1 MTNSSDEISAAE
13 NPTPPAGPG
22 MFSGWRLLVM
32 IVFAGFMAKAGYG
45 MFVEASEAKERA
57 AMIGCRSCLKT
68 LGLASR
74 IFATDHNGRYPESW
88 LEITNQ
94 IGSGR
99 VFFCSLDLSG
109 DVAGQSITD
118 AISKATYAYRGA
130 GAVEGD
136 AGRVVTFCPHHG
148 HILMTDGEVLEV
160 GRPLTEADFDTKD
173 GKLFVRVSSRGL
185 RQF

>member
-1 MTNSSDEISAAE
+1 MANNSDEISAAE
-13 NPTPPAGPG
+13 NPMPPAGPG

-32 IVFAGFMAKAGYG
+32 IVCAGFLAKTGYN
-45 MFVEASEAKERA
+45 MFVKTREAKERA
-57 AMIGCRSCLKT
+57 AVIGCRSCLKT
-68 LGLASR
+68 LGFASR
-74 IFATDHNGRYPESW
+74 IFATENSGRYPGSW
-88 LEITNQ
+88 LEITNE

-99 VFFCSLDLSG
+99 VLFCSLDLSG
-109 DVAGQSITD
+109 YVAGQSITD

-148 HILMTDGEVLEV
+148 HILMTDGEVLEG

-185 RQF
+185 R